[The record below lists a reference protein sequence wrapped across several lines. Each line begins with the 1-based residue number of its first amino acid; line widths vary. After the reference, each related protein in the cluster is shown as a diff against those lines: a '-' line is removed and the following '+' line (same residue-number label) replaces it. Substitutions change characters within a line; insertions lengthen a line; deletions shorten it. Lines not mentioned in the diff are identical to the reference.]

1 MLKVA
6 LMLAMVLGV
15 FLMAPQNIQAKM
27 TTASYSVDTM
37 GVIVGPWYP
46 VSTKRVIVGPW
57 MPIKG
62 MRY

>member
-15 FLMAPQNIQAKM
+15 FP
-27 TTASYSVDTM
+27 TASYSVDSM
-37 GVIVGPWYP
+37 GDIIGPWCP
-46 VSTKRVIVGPW
+46 VNTRGIIIGPW
-57 MPIKG
+57 MPTKG

>member
-15 FLMAPQNIQAKM
+15 FFMAPQNIQAKM
-27 TTASYSVDTM
+27 TTASYSVDT
-37 GVIVGPWYP
+37 VTDIIGPWYP
-46 VSTKRVIVGPW
+46 VSTRGIIGPW
-57 MPIKG
+57 MPTKG